1 MTMAK
6 RTRPKSSVMR
16 AAVAITLLHLA
27 TVSLIPSPAAATASA
42 VPGDQPDDDEN
53 AQFQKLLESFTSDA
67 ASKLHQTSSEFRAL
81 QNEFDSKILMVQR
94 VRDRAQSEL
103 GKLQQ
108 QLSSDDDDDDENSD
122 SSLEK
127 IHEDMNDIETN
138 YANLIRRTEGVMAK
152 VGKYN
157 RQALGGEVVG
167 LKARLGAM
175 LKEEVGRRDRYDAR
189 MAAMAENNSTSD
201 EDDVTEANIST
212 SDGINS
218 ASLLA
223 AADGTSSS
231 STPSPYITQTEL
243 NALLAPEFVMSSSE
257 TTLQLALAA
266 LTAQQMQQH
275 IATQDEMWKTR
286 LTQIGRGYQKE
297 FTALEQTMRDSS
309 KVDETCLAIPATVEL
324 VGKALVEHYR
334 DGTNGLI
341 DHASYERGGSVVH
354 DLTSASFVPPP
365 RNDDFVGAGA
375 RNDKRAVYEYEKQKM
390 FDEQTEGM
398 YRQQRA
404 MLRDDDAADLSFMKQ
419 LSEFAQ
425 DANPWEWYTSFK
437 FGALRPYLPD
447 DWERLLDNVSD
458 RLDDDGGGG
467 LPWSEYTPRGA
478 VDALVPDYVY
488 HSLGMSDDVR
498 FARAFGRTASP
509 EVAISAGY
517 GKSGGSG
524 GSEGWSSK
532 PMGHCYP
539 LSMDPSDDP
548 ALSLLARHTH
558 MEGGMEIPDE
568 DIDTSLLVGPKYTVR
583 LPYAVSIDAV
593 TLEHRS
599 FPLLPSSLENG
610 WTKGGESAPR
620 WVRVVGFPP
629 CPKTTD
635 GMEEDD
641 EDECGLRGFDL
652 SNPIDLGSFE
662 YRRITVTGRE
672 DDYGGDGDDDESGD
686 KNDAW
691 SGRRRRSIQT
701 FAVKGGNWKATSLI
715 GKNDASGESP
725 IEMEEEEDTAD
736 PTQCSFD
743 SMSCGAPEPEEE
755 EEEDEMESMPAAGQ
769 CAPPKDE
776 DSLPSCGDDIAAS
789 AKVSS
794 SSSSS
799 LNKARG
805 IRRRHVVEAVSFIVE
820 ENWGNS
826 EFTCLYRVRVHGDA
840 AVLE

>member
-27 TVSLIPSPAAATASA
+27 TVSLIPSPAAAESA
-42 VPGDQPDDDEN
+42 TSGDQPDDDKN

-67 ASKLHQTSSEFRAL
+67 ASKLHQKPSEFHAL

-103 GKLQQ
+103 RKLQQ
-108 QLSSDDDDDDENSD
+108 QLSSDDDNGDDDENSD

-152 VGKYN
+152 VGEYN
-157 RQALGGEVVG
+157 RQAVGGELVG
-167 LKARLGAM
+167 LKARLGTM
-175 LKEEVGRRDRYDAR
+175 LKEEVGRRDRYDTS
-189 MAAMAENNSTSD
+189 MATMAENNSTSD

-212 SDGINS
+212 ADDNNG

-231 STPSPYITQTEL
+231 STPSTYMTQTEL
-243 NALLAPEFVMSSSE
+243 NALLAPKFIMSSSE
-257 TTLQLALAA
+257 TTLQLALAT

-275 IATQDEMWKTR
+275 IETEDEMWKSR
-286 LTQIGRGYQKE
+286 LTQIANGYQKE
-297 FTALEQTMRDSS
+297 FTALERTMRASS
-309 KVDETCLAIPATVEL
+309 KEGETCLAIPATVEL

-334 DGTNGLI
+334 DGTNGLL

-354 DLTSASFVPPP
+354 DLTSASYVPPP
-365 RNDDFVGAGA
+365 RNDGFVSAGA
-375 RNDKRAVYEYEKQKM
+375 RHDKRAIYEYEKQKM

-419 LSEFAQ
+419 ISEFTQ
-425 DANPWEWYTSFK
+425 NANPWEWYTSFK

-458 RLDDDGGGG
+458 RLDDDGG

-478 VDALVPDYVY
+478 VDSLVPDYVY
-488 HSLGMSDDVR
+488 HSLGM
-498 FARAFGRTASP
+498 AFGRTASP
-509 EVAISAGY
+509 EVAISAGN

-558 MEGGMEIPDE
+558 MEGGMEIPNE

-635 GMEEDD
+635 EMEEDD

-652 SNPIDLGSFE
+652 SNPIDLGLFE
-662 YRRITVTGRE
+662 YQRITVTGRE
-672 DDYGGDGDDDESGD
+672 DDYGGDGDEDESGE

-701 FAVKGGNWKATSLI
+701 FAVKGGNWKPTSLF

-725 IEMEEEEDTAD
+725 IEMGEDKNTAD
-736 PTQCSFD
+736 PTQCSGD

-755 EEEDEMESMPAAGQ
+755 KEDEMEPMPASGQ

-776 DSLPSCGDDIAAS
+776 DSLPSCGDDVVVS
-789 AKVSS
+789 AKI

-805 IRRRHVVEAVSFIVE
+805 IQQRHVVEAVSFIVE
-820 ENWGNS
+820 ENW
-826 EFTCLYRVRVHGDA
+826 
-840 AVLE
+840 